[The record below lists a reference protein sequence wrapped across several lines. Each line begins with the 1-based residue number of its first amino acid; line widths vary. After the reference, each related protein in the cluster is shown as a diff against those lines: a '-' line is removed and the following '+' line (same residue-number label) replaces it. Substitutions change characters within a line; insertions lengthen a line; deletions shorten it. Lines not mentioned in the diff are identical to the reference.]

1 LFDCTISIVDEVQK
15 DKLNRIL
22 YDRHRAEFG
31 AMISRGDSLEDDDD
45 TARSFNNSQGLPPAS
60 SDRHKWWLD
69 NGSGA
74 RSDIGPFV
82 QGNVPNIVGRSNPFT
97 RTEDDEWVNPQVLLD
112 IADSKDYSKV
122 ANADSP
128 MGKPQRP
135 RKPVALSQPVSKAT
149 DIIEAQ
155 LDGGINGDGAGEPKP
170 HLPPRP
176 PTWQTDE
183 NVSPQPIKRS
193 AMAGHTST
201 NLLDEMDPAMDKWK
215 PLLPHR

>member
-1 LFDCTISIVDEVQK
+1 MV
-15 DKLNRIL
+15 
-22 YDRHRAEFG
+22 G
-31 AMISRGDSLEDDDD
+31 ALLSISRSC
-45 TARSFNNSQGLPPAS
+45 SFAN
-60 SDRHKWWLD
+60 KVT
-69 NGSGA
+69 GSGA

-97 RTEDDEWVNPQVLLD
+97 RAEDDEWVNPQVLLD

-122 ANADSP
+122 AIADGP

-135 RKPVALSQPVSKAT
+135 HKPVALSQPVSKAT
-149 DIIEAQ
+149 DNIEAQ
-155 LDGGINGDGAGEPKP
+155 LDGGGINGDGAGEPKP
-170 HLPPRP
+170 RLPPRP

-183 NVSPQPIKRS
+183 HVSPQPIKWS
-193 AMAGHTST
+193 ATAGHTST